1 MSTQP
6 LTEEQKQKI
15 QKAYKR
21 FEERL
26 KKAEEKFHSRLK
38 EIKKDAFQKIEAIS
52 NAKEEKQI
60 DELLGSLDEA

>member
-38 EIKKDAFQKIEAIS
+38 EIKKTHFK
-52 NAKEEKQI
+52 K
-60 DELLGSLDEA
+60 